1 MKILIATSQRGIV
14 GGVETYLQGL
24 IPALLRRNHQIGMV
38 YDYTD
43 DALGA
48 TVDPPGHELP
58 IWRSQDLSEH
68 PGRWQQLAEWRP
80 DVVYSHGLDSSDVER
95 RLQENFPTVRFVHGY
110 WGTCTTGRKSHAFPG
125 IQSCQRTF
133 GSMCLLMHYPRRC
146 GGLNPALAW
155 KMFQT
160 ERIHNLLLPG
170 YRAVL
175 VASTHM
181 YAEFSR
187 NGVRPEIL
195 HVMRLPLPESDGVPA
210 SREKNPGGRLL
221 FVGRLTEVKGV
232 DYLIRAMALAEAKL
246 GRKLALTVAGDGA
259 DQGRLQELARRENA
273 AVEFRGW
280 LDNSQK
286 MGLMREADL
295 LVVPSLWPEPFGLV
309 GIEAG
314 SVGLPAAGFAS
325 GGITDWLVSGQT
337 GELAPTDPPTEQ
349 SLADAIAR
357 ALGDPDHYRRLSRG
371 ALEMSQRFTLAG
383 HIADLEAVLCA
394 NAPGYNSADSGARG
408 MSLHHAHE

>member
-1 MKILIATSQRGIV
+1 MKILIATSQRSIV
-14 GGVETYLQGL
+14 GGVETYLQSL
-24 IPALLRRNHQIGMV
+24 IPALLERGHQIGML
-38 YDYTD
+38 YDYAG
-43 DALGA
+43 DATGA
-48 TVDPPGHELP
+48 TVDPPGAELP
-58 IWRSQDLSEH
+58 IWLSQELREQ
-68 PGRWQQLAEWRP
+68 PARWQQLAEWRP
-80 DVVYSHGLDSSDVER
+80 DVVYSQGLDSSAVES
-95 RLQENFPTVRFVHGY
+95 RLQEDFSTVRFVHGY
-110 WGTCTTGRKSHAFPG
+110 WGTCTTGRKCHAFPS

-133 GSMCLLMHYPRRC
+133 GPMCLLMHYPRRC
-146 GGLNPALAW
+146 GGLNPVLAW

-160 ERIHNLLLPG
+160 ERVHNSLLAG

-187 NGVRPEIL
+187 NGVRPETL
-195 HVMRLPLPESDGVPA
+195 HVMRLPLPESEGVPA
-210 SREKNPGGRLL
+210 PRQKNPGGRLL

-232 DYLIRAMALAEAKL
+232 DYLIRAMASAQAKL
-246 GRKLALTVAGDGA
+246 GRKLALTVAGDGSQ
-259 DQGRLQELARRENA
+259 QGRLQELARRENA
-273 AVEFRGW
+273 SVEFCGW
-280 LDNSQK
+280 VDKSQK

-337 GELAPTDPPTEQ
+337 GELAPTDPPSEQ
-349 SLADAIAR
+349 GLADAIVR
-357 ALGDPDHYRRLSRG
+357 ALSDPDHYQRLSRG
-371 ALEMSQRFTLAG
+371 ALELSRRFTLAG
-383 HIADLEAVLCA
+383 HVADLEVVLNA
-394 NAPGYNSADSGARG
+394 NAPGYNADSGALG